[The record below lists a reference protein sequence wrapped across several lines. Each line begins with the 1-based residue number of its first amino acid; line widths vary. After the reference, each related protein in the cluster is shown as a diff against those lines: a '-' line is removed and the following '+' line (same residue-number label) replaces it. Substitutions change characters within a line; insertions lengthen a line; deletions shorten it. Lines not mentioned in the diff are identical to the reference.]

1 MKLLKQNKTF
11 HIRRR
16 IPMDLKEYFPNK
28 IYIAR
33 SLHTTDALFAKK
45 KGEILRRLE
54 PMGIKEQRR
63 IFPSHSST
71 DNL

>member
-16 IPMDLKEYFPNK
+16 IPTDLKECFSNK

-33 SLHTTDALFAKK
+33 SLHTTDDLFAKK
-45 KGEILRRLE
+45 KGEIFLE
-54 PMGIKEQRR
+54 PLSETL
-63 IFPSHSST
+63 PSMM
-71 DNL
+71 

>member
-16 IPMDLKEYFPNK
+16 IPIDLKECFSNK

-33 SLHTTDALFAKK
+33 SLHTTDDLFAKK
-45 KGEILRRLE
+45 KRRNF
-54 PMGIKEQRR
+54 K
-63 IFPSHSST
+63 F
-71 DNL
+71 NNK